1 MVERVIPS
9 LAPLFCGPLADH
21 AEKLQLADGKSP
33 VLAGTKLF
41 QAKYFGEFIGNLA
54 ERHATRDLLALTSI
68 WSKWYFSTFMAPTL
82 AANLLLQRSLP
93 IALDD
98 VGVVL
103 SAQDRP
109 QALHLPDEGS
119 ALPPCPPFERFRQLI
134 EAHLEPAIE
143 VFAEVSRASP
153 RLFWSNAG
161 NIFEFVTS
169 CLELHPLANADCTA
183 PARAVLNSRLRPDGR
198 RNPLFAPVHYRDIG
212 TDEPQRLRRI
222 CCIRYRLP
230 GIGYCSSCPLDRDK
244 QPD

>member
-1 MVERVIPS
+1 MIPS

-21 AEKLQLADGKSP
+21 AEKLQLSDGQAP
-33 VLAGTKLF
+33 ALAGTRLF
-41 QAKYFGEFIGNLA
+41 QTKYFGEFIGNLA
-54 ERHATRDLLALTSI
+54 ERHATSDLLALTSL
-68 WSKWYFSTFMAPTL
+68 WSKWYFSTFLAPTL

-98 VGVVL
+98 IGVVL

-109 QALHLPDEGS
+109 LVLQLPDDGS
-119 ALPPCPPFERFRQLI
+119 SLPPCAPFERFRQLI
-134 EAHLEPAIE
+134 EAHLEPTIA

-161 NIFEFVTS
+161 NTFEFVTS
-169 CLELHPLANADCTA
+169 RIALHPLADAQSTA
-183 PARAVLNSRLRPDGR
+183 PAAAVLGSRLRPDGR

-230 GIGYCSSCPLDRDK
+230 GVGYCSSCPLDRCK
-244 QPD
+244 QPG

>member
-1 MVERVIPS
+1 MIAS
-9 LAPLFCGPLADH
+9 LAPLFCGPLAEH
-21 AEKLQLADGKSP
+21 AEKLQLADP
-33 VLAGTKLF
+33 QAPALAGSLLF
-41 QAKYFGEFIGNLA
+41 KPSYFAEFIGTLA
-54 ERHATRDLLALTSI
+54 ERHATGDLLALTSI
-68 WSKWYFSTFMAPTL
+68 WSKWYFSSFMASTL

-98 VGVVL
+98 IGVVL
-103 SAQDRP
+103 STQDRP
-109 QALHLPDEGS
+109 LGLRLPNDGS
-119 ALPPCPPFERFRQLI
+119 ALLPCPPFERLRTLI

-161 NIFEFVTS
+161 NTFEFVTS
-169 CLELHPLANADCTA
+169 RLELHPLASADCTA